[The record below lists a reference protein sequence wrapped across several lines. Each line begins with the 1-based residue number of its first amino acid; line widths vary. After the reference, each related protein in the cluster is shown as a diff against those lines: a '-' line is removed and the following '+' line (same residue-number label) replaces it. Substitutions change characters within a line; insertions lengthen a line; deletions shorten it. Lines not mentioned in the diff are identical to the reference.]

1 LYKKLAF
8 YGKTQNNTTY
18 KEACFLNNSEKIPTN
33 PIKIQDNT
41 FRDGHQSIYAT
52 RMKTEDM
59 IPIAE
64 EMDNCGF
71 HAMEVWGGA
80 TFDTMHRF
88 LGEDPW
94 MRPKF

>member
-1 LYKKLAF
+1 MTATGEVKL
-8 YGKTQNNTTY
+8 
-18 KEACFLNNSEKIPTN
+18 N

-71 HAMEVWGGA
+71 WAMEVWGGR
-80 TFDTMHRF
+80 HI
-88 LGEDPW
+88 
-94 MRPKF
+94 